1 MDPLMGTI
9 LMCGLNFAPR
19 GWMFCNGQ
27 TLSISQ
33 NSALFA
39 LLGTTFGGNGTTTFQ
54 LPNLQ
59 GRVPVGVGNGAGL
72 EAIQLGQVSGVNS
85 VTVSV
90 RGTANVTLTSDN
102 LPAHTHGGSGLT
114 GATSVSVSTGGGGAL
129 MPSAGSVLTNS
140 VPGVPS
146 AAAIYAPSA
155 SNPVNLGGVTT
166 TVSGTTASTGSGL
179 AVPVLVNSASLTP
192 VSIMQPYVGM
202 NFIIAVQGIFPSR
215 N

>member
-27 TLSISQ
+27 LLQISQ

-39 LLGTTFGGNGTTTFQ
+39 LLGTTFGGNGVTTFQ

-114 GATSVSVSTGGGGAL
+114 GATSVSVSTGGGGVM

-140 VPGVPS
+140 PLGPT

-166 TVSGTTASTGSGL
+166 TVSGTTASTGSGSP
-179 AVPVLVNSASLTP
+179 VPVLVNSATLTP
-192 VSIMQPYVGM
+192 VSIMQPYLGV